1 MSINEP
7 SINPPPSGA
16 SERAPFDAT
25 GSGVNR
31 PGQVI
36 GEFELREMIGRGGM
50 GTVYKAWQQSLRRLV
65 AVKVLAPHIAGS
77 RGNVVRFQREAQA
90 AAKLHHPN
98 IVPIFALGEDQGI
111 YYYAMEL
118 IEGRGLHEIIREE
131 RQRAGLEAPEEDLDA
146 TRILNRTG
154 SGATPAPKARELSA
168 EDTAVMLAGSGAWSA
183 AADRFEVIA
192 AQLSRIADALAY
204 AHDQGVIH
212 RDIKPHNLMLSRD
225 GRLLLTD
232 FGLAR
237 IIEQPGITMT
247 SEVVGSPLYMAPEQI
262 SGDGTMT
269 ARSDIYSLGA
279 TLYEWMT
286 LHPPF
291 SGRTRETVITQILTG
306 DVRAPRLVNE
316 RIPGDLETICLKSLE
331 RDPSRRYATAHE
343 FRDDLNAYLSRG
355 RIKARRAGAVE
366 RGRRFLGRHKI
377 GVVAAAVLLIVAC
390 GAYVIV
396 RQRDTIRRIQRDG
409 TLVDGGDRIERPVVT
424 AADPSDP
431 PPGPPPRPGP
441 GREAGGPQSPPGNRP
456 RPGARPGDPVS
467 AMLARL
473 FPAESLVFGAGREIV
488 ERNAPSIVSQAEGIT
503 GSVANLLTM
512 NVQAGD
518 LGTLDGLSRL
528 AAADVFTQA
537 GPLND
542 LVLVF
547 DPLEPDPKLDVL
559 IRALEDDAAPQRH
572 LELVTLLIDGD
583 PNNDA
588 ARYVRALLYGRTE
601 QFDRMET
608 DASEFIQR
616 HLQDAHA
623 YLLRAVARLMAGRA
637 ESAREDIAEALELDP
652 QIDLGRTLRGIVD
665 LHLGDTGAAVASF
678 DEALQRRPD
687 AVLAM
692 LGRAMARMMRSE
704 PSAAIADL
712 DRVLEL
718 FPDNVS
724 ALVMRGNCATEL
736 GDHARARED
745 YGKAILIAGQS
756 PALMSKLLS
765 AMAAEQG
772 NLARQ
777 QEQARRSSEGVP
789 ADRTGST
796 PVEGAATP
804 QDRAATERPGAS
816 LRPNELGAAPAAPP
830 GMRLGYPR
838 QP

>member
-1 MSINEP
+1 MSTNEP
-7 SINPPPSGA
+7 STNPPPNGA
-16 SERAPFDAT
+16 AERAPFDAT

-154 SGATPAPKARELSA
+154 SGTMPAPKARELSA

-183 AADRFEVIA
+183 ASDRFEIIA

-262 SGDGTMT
+262 SGDGTVT

-331 RDPSRRYATAHE
+331 RDPLRRYATAHE

-366 RGRRFLGRHKI
+366 RGRRFLARHKF

-409 TLVDGGDRIERPVVT
+409 TLVEGGDRIERPVVN
-424 AADPSDP
+424 APDPSEP
-431 PPGPPPRPGP
+431 PPGPPPPRPGP
-441 GREAGGPQSPPGNRP
+441 GRGVDGPQSPSGSRP
-456 RPGARPGDPVS
+456 RPGVRPGDPVS
-467 AMLARL
+467 AMLARV
-473 FPAESLVFGAGREIV
+473 FPAESLVLDAGRGIV
-488 ERNAPSIVSQAEGIT
+488 ERSAPSIVSQAEGIT

-518 LGTLDGLSRL
+518 LGTLEGLSRL

-572 LELVTLLIDGD
+572 LDLITLLIDSD

-601 QFDRMET
+601 RFDLMET

-616 HLQDAHA
+616 HPQDAHA

-637 ESAREDIAEALELDP
+637 ESAREDIAKALELDP
-652 QIDLGRTLRGIVD
+652 QIDLGRTLRGVVE
-665 LHLGDTGAAVASF
+665 LHLGDTGAAAASF

-704 PSAAIADL
+704 HPAAIADL

-724 ALVMRGNCATEL
+724 ALVLRGNCATEL

-777 QEQARRSSEGVP
+777 QEQARRSPEGVP

-816 LRPNELGAAPAAPP
+816 LRSDGSVAAPP
-830 GMRLGYPR
+830 GMHHGYRR